1 MIVRLYRAAGSLK
14 TGVVIL
20 AALTLASFFGVLI
33 PQGLDPQRYI
43 TQWGTAGGTML
54 LRLGLDRLFST
65 LWYNSLLGLFSL
77 NIFLCT
83 VNRII
88 SIGKS
93 AGRWRF
99 LDGNQIAKLA
109 FHVRMRAPGTV
120 PATAETVRR
129 FFRARRFSVYMN
141 GTAASLS
148 IEARQ
153 GLLREVGLVLVHLS
167 VLPLLVGGLVG
178 KMTGF
183 SYSQHLAEGES
194 VQVRERPFSVR
205 CDSFAIDMNERGDI
219 SDYRSRLTLLGA
231 AGDTLMSRTIEV
243 NHPLVYRGIKFYQ
256 SSYSV
261 DPVNT
266 GAFTL
271 MVTGPQVGPVGKKV
285 SVEQG
290 SSSTI
295 ESTGITVSAVRF
307 FPDFYYDMET
317 KTPHNR
323 SDRHNNPALFVTV
336 TRVADTLFARWV
348 FQRFGVMHHT
358 DDEYSVSLLSYG
370 QKQSTGLLIKENPGG
385 GIIWFG
391 IVFMSI
397 GVILVFWAPRR
408 RIRITVEE
416 CGEGKVVLHVGTG
429 LSHRDP
435 GMADYASNLFKR
447 LCRELGGTIELEME
461 KNSGSVG

>member
-1 MIVRLYRAAGSLK
+1 MTRLYRAIGSLK
-14 TGVVIL
+14 TGIVIL
-20 AALTLASFFGVLI
+20 AALTLASFIGVLI
-33 PQGLDPQRYI
+33 PQGLDSQRYI
-43 TQWGTAGGTML
+43 TQWGTAGGALL
-54 LRLGLDRLFST
+54 LRLGFDRLFST
-65 LWYNSLLGLFSL
+65 LWYNILLGLFSL

-83 VNRII
+83 VNRVV

-93 AGRWRF
+93 AGNRRF
-99 LDGNQIAKLA
+99 LASGQVTKLA
-109 FHVRMRAPGTV
+109 SHVCIRATGTV
-120 PATAETVRR
+120 SATAEAVER

-141 GTAASLS
+141 GTAVQVS

-153 GLLREVGLVLVHLS
+153 GLLREAGLVLVHLS

-183 SYSQHLAEGES
+183 SYPQQLSEGES
-194 VQVRERPFSVR
+194 VQVRERHFSVR
-205 CDSFAIDMNERGDI
+205 CDSFSIEKNERGEI
-219 SDYRSRLTLLGA
+219 CDYRSRLTLLDA
-231 AGDTLMSRTIEV
+231 AGDTLVNKTIEV

-256 SSYSV
+256 SSYSL

-266 GAFTL
+266 GSFTL
-271 MVTGPQVGPVGKKV
+271 MVTGPQIGPVGRKV

-290 SSSTI
+290 SFSTI
-295 ESTGITVSAVRF
+295 ESTGITVSAGRF

-323 SDRHNNPALFVTV
+323 SDRHANPALFVTV
-336 TRVADTLFARWV
+336 TSGIDTLFARWV

-358 DDEYSVSLLSYG
+358 DDDYSVSLLSYG

-397 GVILVFWAPRR
+397 GVLLVFWAPRR
-408 RIRITVEE
+408 RIRTTVEE
-416 CGEGKVVLHVGTG
+416 CGEGKVVLHVGTV
-429 LSHRDP
+429 SSRSDP
-435 GMADYASNLFKR
+435 GMTDYVSDLSQR
-447 LCRELGGTIELEME
+447 LCRKLCGTVESEME
-461 KNSGSVG
+461 NNNGSPG